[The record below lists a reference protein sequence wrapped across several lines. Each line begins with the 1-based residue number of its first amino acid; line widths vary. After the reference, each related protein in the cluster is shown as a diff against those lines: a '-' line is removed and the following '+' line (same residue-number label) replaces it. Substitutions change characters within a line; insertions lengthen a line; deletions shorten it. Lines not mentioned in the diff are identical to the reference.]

1 MRVGWVAG
9 PMTAVDSEPGDGVL
23 VISVWRENDTAD
35 GFRARLVY
43 GDGSAPDAVSQVA
56 TTPDDVVAAVATWLD
71 RVAHKV

>member
-1 MRVGWVAG
+1 
-9 PMTAVDSEPGDGVL
+9 MTAVDSEPGDGVL

-43 GDGSAPDAVSQVA
+43 GDDSAPDAVSQVA